1 MKKILLSSLL
11 CVCLLA
17 GCSGQPSSTEP
28 EVTTTD
34 SALEV
39 TEATRTVTVTDYSIT
54 GMLNVT
60 DLYFAALVD
69 KGWGM
74 TYSETAAE
82 EATGIIVHVMC
93 PQCNE
98 ETFDLIEFTELPEAS
113 IGQQTFTWTDSMDCG
128 NWDNHEDSF
137 DSEYKYSIIFTL
149 NG

>member
-1 MKKILLSSLL
+1 MKKVLLSMLL

-17 GCSGQPSSTEP
+17 GCTSQLSSTEP
-28 EVTTTD
+28 EVTPADTIP
-34 SALEV
+34 
-39 TEATRTVTVTDYSIT
+39 EATTPIAVTDYSIT

-60 DLYFAALVD
+60 DLYFAALTD

-74 TYSETAAE
+74 TYCEVEPE

-98 ETFDLIEFTELPEAS
+98 ETFDLVEFAELPEAS
-113 IGQQTFTWTDSMDCG
+113 IGQQTFTWTDSIDCG
-128 NWDNHEDSF
+128 NWDHHEDSF
-137 DSEYKYSIIFTL
+137 NSEYKYSIIFTL